1 MPPPAGWSPPPVPPV
16 NRALAG
22 SALVSSVMIAV
33 GAFLPWRETYTRAAG
48 IQVTTGFDEANATPF
63 YFAWLGAM
71 LAVAALTAGKAT
83 IEAQIA
89 PGVCGSLFCGISWA
103 GTVLGSDE
111 GVRRFVSGGLYI
123 SMSASV
129 ALIVIGVMAIVQN
142 RRAVMRK

>member
-1 MPPPAGWSPPPVPPV
+1 
-16 NRALAG
+16 
-22 SALVSSVMIAV
+22 MIAV
-33 GAFLPWRETYTRAAG
+33 GAFLPWSKTYTQAAG
-48 IQVTTGFDEANATPF
+48 IQVSTGFDEAQGVPF

-89 PGVCGSLFCGISWA
+89 PGVCVLLLCGIDWA
-103 GTVLGSDE
+103 SAVWNSDE
-111 GVRRFVSGGLYI
+111 TTPRFVSDGLYI
-123 SMSASV
+123 CMAASV